1 MTKEELMQYGSIEL
15 EVKQI
20 KERIEYL
27 EEKKT
32 RIKSQVITD
41 MPEGGGEEGA
51 DILTL
56 TTKIEDSQIKLIQ
69 KQSKLVDIM
78 ESIEHT
84 IDGLEDS
91 TERLIL
97 RSRYLQCKKWEE
109 ICVEL
114 NYSWRQIHRLHS
126 NILKKIA

>member
-15 EVKQI
+15 EVKQL

-32 RIKSQVITD
+32 SIKSQVITD
-41 MPEGGGEEGA
+41 MPTGGVERT

-56 TTKIEDSQIKLIQ
+56 ITKIEDSQIELIQ

-97 RSRYLQCKKWEE
+97 RSRYLQCKKWEQ

>member
-15 EVKQI
+15 EVKQL

-32 RIKSQVITD
+32 SIKSQVITD
-41 MPEGGGEEGA
+41 MPVGGGEEGA

-56 TTKIEDSQIKLIQ
+56 ITKIEDSQIKLIQ

-78 ESIEHT
+78 ESIENT
-84 IDGLEDS
+84 IDRLEDS
-91 TERLIL
+91 TERIIL
-97 RSRYLQCKKWEE
+97 RSRYLQCKKWEQ

>member
-15 EVKQI
+15 EVKQL

-32 RIKSQVITD
+32 SIKSQVITD
-41 MPEGGGEEGA
+41 MPVGGGERT

-56 TTKIEDSQIKLIQ
+56 ITKIEDSQIELIQ

-97 RSRYLQCKKWEE
+97 RARYLECKKWEQ

>member
-32 RIKSQVITD
+32 SIKSQVITD
-41 MPEGGGEEGA
+41 MPTGGGERT

-56 TTKIEDSQIKLIQ
+56 ITKIEDSQIELIQ

-97 RSRYLQCKKWEE
+97 RSRYLQCKKWEQRSVE
-109 ICVEL
+109 I

-126 NILKKIA
+126 NIRKKRA

>member
-1 MTKEELMQYGSIEL
+1 MGKEELMQYKTIKIEI
-15 EVKQI
+15 KQI

-32 RIKSQVITD
+32 SIKSQVITD
-41 MPEGGGEEGA
+41 MPTGNGEGT
-51 DILTL
+51 DILSL
-56 TTKIEDSQIKLIQ
+56 IVMIEDAETELIQ
-69 KQSKLVDIM
+69 KEKQLIATMNK
-78 ESIEHT
+78 IEHT
-84 IDGLEDS
+84 IDNVENSLD
-91 TERLIL
+91 RCIL
-97 RSRYLQCKKWEE
+97 RARYIECKAWEQ

>member
-32 RIKSQVITD
+32 SIKNQVITD
-41 MPEGGGEEGA
+41 MPVGGGEGA

-56 TTKIEDSQIKLIQ
+56 ITKIEDSQIELIQ

>member
-15 EVKQI
+15 EVKQL

-32 RIKSQVITD
+32 SIKSQVITD
-41 MPEGGGEEGA
+41 MPTGGGERT

-56 TTKIEDSQIKLIQ
+56 ITKIEDSQIELIQ

-97 RSRYLQCKKWEE
+97 RSRYLQCKKWEQ

-114 NYSWRQIHRLHS
+114 NYSWRQIYRLHS

>member
-32 RIKSQVITD
+32 SIKSQVITD
-41 MPEGGGEEGA
+41 MPTGGGERT

-56 TTKIEDSQIKLIQ
+56 ITKIEDSQIELIQ

-97 RSRYLQCKKWEE
+97 RSRYLQCKKWEQ

-126 NILKKIA
+126 NKKKKIA